1 MHVSPSLL
9 QDESNSSEQ
18 QIRSLNTKVE
28 VHVPILLHVV
38 NIEFDVFSCNVVSVL
53 QRLEQNEKLLRS
65 ALEETEAD
73 LSAMTDKYL
82 KEMRKLKVGPDQ
94 L

>member
-28 VHVPILLHVV
+28 VLVLVIVV
-38 NIEFDVFSCNVVSVL
+38 NVEFDVFSCNVVSVL

>member
-1 MHVSPSLL
+1 M
-9 QDESNSSEQ
+9 
-18 QIRSLNTKVE
+18 
-28 VHVPILLHVV
+28 
-38 NIEFDVFSCNVVSVL
+38 SVL